1 MNLDQDLMYDK
12 RWKHKPKYGRVAIYL
27 ILFVVTLIVV
37 GYDFS
42 HKEPKPVLKSIP
54 SHGNAAV
61 SPRNLAMTE
70 FFRRKGSPDPQRMA
84 TAVLQT
90 SRPRL
95 MASIAIRESHGN
107 PKAVGDGGK
116 SKGAFQVQVK
126 HWRSLL
132 HEKQVSKDPVV
143 QALDSERIIED
154 LIESNNGNLRKALN
168 AYNGDLTKRT
178 YAQNIL
184 RDLEEIP

>member
-1 MNLDQDLMYDK
+1 MQDNLMYDK
-12 RWKHKPKYGRVAIYL
+12 RWRKKPKYGRVAVLL
-27 ILFVVTLIVV
+27 IMFVVALIVA
-37 GYDFS
+37 GHDFS
-42 HKEPKPVLKSIP
+42 YKEQTLSPKTCNTSCHRHVALSRYFE
-54 SHGNAAV
+54 S
-61 SPRNLAMTE
+61 
-70 FFRRKGSPDPQRMA
+70 KGSPDPQRMA

-116 SKGAFQVQVK
+116 SKGAFQVQAK

-168 AYNGDLTKRT
+168 AYNGDFTKRT

-184 RDLEEIP
+184 KDLEEIP